1 LTGRQLSHKIAAF
14 AVVTSALL
22 SNFVAPVALANPLAQ
37 TDREI
42 AIWFHERLTPASV
55 RALQLLSDFGCAMWV
70 GVVLLVVTLFCA
82 WKRRWIT
89 LAMLIAAVPGGM
101 LLNEW
106 MKILVH
112 RPRPFVQ
119 GPFVDWSGYSF
130 ASGHAIG
137 ATLLYGQL
145 LLFVLPALKTR
156 HARLLCIF
164 GGVTLV
170 VLVGFSRVALGA
182 HFLSDVLGAIVL
194 GMVWL
199 ALCARVGSFMRR
211 RHEPSQPMMIVAM
224 RAGDEPLEF
233 RQATRFE
240 RPA

>member
-1 LTGRQLSHKIAAF
+1 LTDRRSSDKIAAF

-22 SNFVAPVALANPLAQ
+22 SNFVAPVALANPLAG

-42 AIWFHERLTPASV
+42 ALWFHERLTPASV
-55 RALQLLSDFGCAMWV
+55 RALELLSDFGSALWV
-70 GVVLLVVTLFCA
+70 GVVLFVVVLFCA
-82 WKRRWIT
+82 WKRRWIA
-89 LAMLIAAVPGGM
+89 LAILIAAVPGGM

-112 RPRPFVQ
+112 RPRPFVR

-145 LLFVLPALKTR
+145 LLFVLPSLKTR
-156 HARLLCIF
+156 HWRLLCIL

-194 GMVWL
+194 GVVWL
-199 ALCARVGSFMRR
+199 VLCARVGSLIRR
-211 RHEPSQPMMIVAM
+211 HHEPSPDGEDV
-224 RAGDEPLEF
+224 G
-233 RQATRFE
+233 
-240 RPA
+240 